1 MRKVFPF
8 FDKYQALIFDFEDFI
23 MLFSKKTQNIM
34 SNYVS
39 IEKALSVVK
48 AGQRIFFHGVAANPR
63 FLVEKFGEYI
73 LANDIRNLEV
83 LAFSPFGAF
92 ALADEKYA
100 NHLKINSL
108 FISDSVRPA
117 IDAGRAS
124 YIPVFL
130 SEIPELF
137 LNDLLPTDVAFF
149 NVSPPDA
156 HGFCTLGVSVDVA
169 ISVIKKAKVCIAQ
182 INPQMPRTH
191 GDGFVHIS
199 KFDYAFEYDEP
210 LPEIPPLEISEVEM
224 QIGKHC
230 AGLIEDG
237 STMQMGIGG
246 IPNAVLANLGN
257 HKDLGIHTEMFSDGV
272 VPLVEKGVITGKNK
286 VKHPG
291 KIVACFVMGTKK
303 VYDFIH
309 DNPLVAMLDT
319 NYTNEDSVIRQ
330 NPKAIAINSAIEID
344 LLGQVAADTIGLR
357 QYSGIGG
364 QMDFIRGS
372 ALSPG
377 GKPIIALPSLTNKGQ
392 SRITALLKGGAS
404 VTTTRAHV
412 HYVVTEYG
420 VAYLFGKN
428 IKQRAKALIDIAHPS
443 HREELE
449 KQAFERIK
457 MYW

>member
-1 MRKVFPF
+1 MA
-8 FDKYQALIFDFEDFI
+8 Q
-23 MLFSKKTQNIM
+23 
-34 SNYVS
+34 YVS
-39 IEKALSVVK
+39 AEQALSVVK
-48 AGQRIFFHGVAANPR
+48 SGQRVFFHGVAANPR
-63 FLVEKFGEYI
+63 YMVKKFGEYI
-73 LANDIRNLEV
+73 LNNNITDLEV
-83 LAFSPFGAF
+83 LAFSPFGEFELTDA
-92 ALADEKYA
+92 KYDK
-100 NHLKINSL
+100 HLKINAL
-108 FISDSVRPA
+108 FVSDSIRPA
-117 IDAGRAS
+117 VDEGRAS

-130 SEIPELF
+130 SEVPELF
-137 LNDLLPTDVAFF
+137 LNDVLPTDVAIF
-149 NVSPPDA
+149 NVSPPDS

-169 ISVIKKAKVCIAQ
+169 ISVLKKAKVCIAQ

-199 KFDYAFEYDEP
+199 WFKYAVEQEEA
-210 LPEIPPLEISEVEM
+210 LPEIPPLAISDVEM
-224 QIGKHC
+224 KIGKFC
-230 AGLIEDG
+230 ADLIEDG

-246 IPNAVLANLGN
+246 IPNAVLANLHN

-272 VPLVEKGVITGKNK
+272 VPLVEKGVITGKHK

-319 NYTNEDSVIRQ
+319 NYTNEDSVIRT
-330 NPKAIAINSAIEID
+330 NPKVVAINSAIEVD
-344 LLGQVAADTIGLR
+344 LLGQVCADTIGLR

-364 QMDFIRGS
+364 QMDFIRGA

-377 GKPIIALPSLTNKGQ
+377 GKPIIALPSTTNKGQ
-392 SRITALLKGGAS
+392 SRITALLKNGAS

-428 IKQRAKALIDIAHPS
+428 IKQRAKALIDIAHPD
-443 HREELE
+443 HREDLE

-457 MYW
+457 KFW